1 MNELSDHY
9 KSDKDYM
16 YDDDDGVYVQLS
28 NDHAFHMD
36 SFFFSIGKWETL
48 FLIRLGSLFAFLN
61 VLGHNLGSINP
72 STQKNACASLISI
85 SRFTHTVNRFF
96 FLLSPSGRCS
106 VQEQSKSGLLEK
118 KCANV
123 K

>member
-1 MNELSDHY
+1 MSSATTTSLTKIICMMMMGSMFNYLMMMLPH
-9 KSDKDYM
+9 
-16 YDDDDGVYVQLS
+16 GQ
-28 NDHAFHMD
+28 
-36 SFFFSIGKWETL
+36 FFFSIGKLETL

>member
-1 MNELSDHY
+1 MFNYL
-9 KSDKDYM
+9 M
-16 YDDDDGVYVQLS
+16 TML
-28 NDHAFHMD
+28 FCL
-36 SFFFSIGKWETL
+36 IGKLETL

-61 VLGHNLGSINP
+61 VLGRNLGSINP
-72 STQKNACASLISI
+72 SSQKNACTSFISI
-85 SRFTHTVNRFF
+85 SPFRYMVNPFF

-106 VQEQSKSGLLEK
+106 VQGQSKSGLLEK